1 MRDFPKIVTQGY
13 LKKKRKCYT
22 EEQIIR
28 ILKEHEAGAS
38 VPDISRRHGI
48 VENTI
53 YRWKSKFGGMDVLET
68 KRLRDLEQENAEL
81 KRLLGEIELDKARAA
96 TSDCKYN

>member
-1 MRDFPKIVTQGY
+1 M
-13 LKKKRKCYT
+13 KRKRYT

-48 VENTI
+48 AENTI
-53 YRWKSKFGGMDVLET
+53 YRWKSKFGGMEVSDA
-68 KRLRDLEQENAEL
+68 KRSRELEQENAKL
-81 KRLLGEIELDKARAA
+81 KRLLGEAELDKSAL
-96 TSDCKYN
+96 KELVEGKW